1 MPQIGLEKVGKSEK
15 WGKGKKKECRCP
27 AITER
32 RDINKEPSAA
42 MPQIEL
48 EKVVKSE
55 KWGKG
60 KKKREFNAPF

>member
-1 MPQIGLEKVGKSEK
+1 
-15 WGKGKKKECRCP
+15 
-27 AITER
+27 
-32 RDINKEPSAA
+32 